1 MEAVHR
7 TSPVTPPAST
17 EESAYCIAVAAL
29 ISIPQGPGA
38 WTGPP
43 IRIQGS
49 PLSGGEGLRGEE
61 GDETAQ
67 QRLVRHV
74 NKA

>member
-1 MEAVHR
+1 MAE
-7 TSPVTPPAST
+7 
-17 EESAYCIAVAAL
+17 AAL
-29 ISIPQGPGA
+29 ISIPQGAGG

-49 PLSGGEGLRGEE
+49 PLSGGEGLREGE

-67 QRLVRHV
+67 QRLVHHV